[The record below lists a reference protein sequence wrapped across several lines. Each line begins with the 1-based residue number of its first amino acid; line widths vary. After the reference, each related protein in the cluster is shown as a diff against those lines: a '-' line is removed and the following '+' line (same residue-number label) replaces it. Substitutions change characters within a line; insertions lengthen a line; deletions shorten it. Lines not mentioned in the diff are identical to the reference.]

1 MASNRTSVPPSV
13 GARSIDANNIPGTRT
28 SSPYSAR
35 PETIAGPSTRFIG
48 FPSSV
53 NADGFFSVGR
63 VGTGCCPAAPAS
75 RP

>member
-35 PETIAGPSTRFIG
+35 PETIGW
-48 FPSSV
+48 V
-53 NADGFFSVGR
+53 NQIDQTWETYNPPEEDEDDARDE
-63 VGTGCCPAAPAS
+63 
-75 RP
+75 